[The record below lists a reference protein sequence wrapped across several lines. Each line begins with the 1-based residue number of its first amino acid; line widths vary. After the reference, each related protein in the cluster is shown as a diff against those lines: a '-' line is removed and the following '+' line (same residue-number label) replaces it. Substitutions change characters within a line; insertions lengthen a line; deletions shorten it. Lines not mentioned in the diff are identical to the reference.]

1 MSPALLPNC
10 HVSLGAILPSLGLSL
25 LISPVRGAQEGTLKR
40 YGLACSSLPCCEPT
54 CRLPSHS
61 PGPCRKART
70 GEVVGEAFFSGQYHL
85 LKGRAALPPCP
96 AASLV
101 PNVCPGQ
108 MTDPGLLATVDR
120 RLLLVSQAELPPS
133 PSLLNRKKKKSC
145 GRDHHVCLYAP
156 VGMCVRLH
164 TRAAPLPANVNST
177 RSHRKLSPMKWK
189 VEHKSV
195 SAALLAMH
203 Q

>member
-1 MSPALLPNC
+1 MCPW
-10 HVSLGAILPSLGLSL
+10 GAILPSLGLSL
-25 LISPVRGAQEGTLKR
+25 LISPVRGAQEGTLKCC
-40 YGLACSSLPCCEPT
+40 GLACSSLPCCEPT
-54 CRLPSHS
+54 RRLPSHS
-61 PGPCRKART
+61 PGPCIKART
-70 GEVVGEAFFSGQYHL
+70 GEVVGEDFFSGQYHL

-101 PNVCPGQ
+101 PNVCPGA
-108 MTDPGLLATVDR
+108 DDRPGA
-120 RLLLVSQAELPPS
+120 PS
-133 PSLLNRKKKKSC
+133 NSGQEVTRDKSGSIAPVTFSSIQKKKKSC

-156 VGMCVRLH
+156 VGMCVHLH
-164 TRAAPLPANVNST
+164 TRSAPLPANVNST
-177 RSHRKLSPMKWK
+177 RSHRKLSLMKWK

>member
-1 MSPALLPNC
+1 MSPALLPNF

-133 PSLLNRKKKKSC
+133 PSLLNRKKKKVAAVTITC
-145 GRDHHVCLYAP
+145 ACMHPWACVCVCTLE
-156 VGMCVRLH
+156 
-164 TRAAPLPANVNST
+164 LPP
-177 RSHRKLSPMKWK
+177 SPQM
-189 VEHKSV
+189 
-195 SAALLAMH
+195 
-203 Q
+203 